1 MIISTTAQ
9 AIPALPEIISGEVY
23 INNNPAKVG
32 TVITANIDEKEVAN
46 SEVTDTGKFTLL
58 LQNLNEGDTINL
70 YVDNINTEQSIVY
83 KSGDFQQLTLKVKK
97 SRIWYYLGGLIVLIA
112 ILILWRLK
120 KK

>member
-70 YVDNINTEQSIVY
+70 YVDNINTDQSIVY
-83 KSGDFQQLTLKVKK
+83 KVVIFNS
-97 SRIWYYLGGLIVLIA
+97 
-112 ILILWRLK
+112 
-120 KK
+120 